1 MDNKRRLLRRCK
13 HNKGGM
19 MNRRH
24 FLGTTLSAAVAAA
37 IPAGA
42 SAGPLLKALTT
53 ISSSLVARTGA
64 GDEVTIEEAA
74 LKELK
79 GALRGN
85 LLLADSE
92 GYDSARR
99 VLNPSID
106 RHPALIVQPTGAT
119 DVSSAVTFAR
129 EHDLL
134 VAVKCGG
141 HSFSGKSTC
150 DGGMQIDLSLMRG
163 ARVDRNARRA
173 FVEGGS
179 LLGDLDHESMS
190 QGLVTTAGTVS
201 HTGVGGLSL
210 GGGFGRLARKYG
222 LTLDNIRSVDI
233 VTADG
238 QLRHA
243 SAEENPDLFWGV
255 RGGGGNF
262 GVVTNFEFALHEMD
276 RTVIGGDVVFPID
289 RLRELLSFYADYSL
303 AAPDELSLD
312 FIVLAPPGGEAP
324 AVIMHAV
331 WSGDHA
337 AADKALAPLT
347 KLGEPL
353 ANTLG
358 PQDYVALQK
367 QWDDS
372 DPRHGGNYLKS
383 GFVSDITP
391 EQMDAI
397 ADGFEGHPDR
407 ATNFFYQ
414 QSGGAISRVAED
426 ATAFPN
432 RNTVNGPAVIV
443 SWNEGADPEPH
454 VDYIRK
460 YWSTVEPFTDGF
472 YTNTGDFETQASVNS
487 NYRGNHDRL
496 VKLKDR
502 YDPGNLFRLNMNV
515 PPSGKGA

>member
-1 MDNKRRLLRRCK
+1 
-13 HNKGGM
+13 

-24 FLGTTLSAAVAAA
+24 FLGSTLTAAVAAA
-37 IPAGA
+37 IPGAANAG
-42 SAGPLLKALTT
+42 SLLNALTT
-53 ISSSLVARTGA
+53 ISSSLVAKTGA

-74 LKELK
+74 LEELK

-92 GYDSARR
+92 GYDKARR

-106 RHPALIVQPTGAT
+106 RFPALIVQPSGAT
-119 DVSSAVTFAR
+119 DVASAVTFAK

-163 ARVDRNARRA
+163 AHVNRA
-173 FVEGGS
+173 AKTAHVAGGS
-179 LLGDLDHESMS
+179 LLGDLDHECMA

-222 LTLDNIRSVDI
+222 LTLDNIKSVDI

-238 QLRHA
+238 VLRRA
-243 SAEENPDLFWGV
+243 SADENADLFWAV

-262 GVVTNFEFALHEMD
+262 GVVTNFEFGLHEMD
-276 RTVIGGDVVFPID
+276 RTVIAGDVVFPME
-289 RLRELLSFYADYSL
+289 RLREIMSFYADFSL

-312 FIVLAPPGGEAP
+312 FIAALPPGGEP
-324 AVIMHAV
+324 GAVVIHAV

-337 AADKALAPLT
+337 AADKVLAPIA
-347 KLGEPL
+347 KLGEPV
-353 ANTLG
+353 ANTIG
-358 PQDYVALQK
+358 PMDYVALQRA
-367 QWDDS
+367 WDDS
-372 DPRHGGNYLKS
+372 DPRHGGDYLKS
-383 GFVSDITP
+383 GFVADISAA
-391 EQMDAI
+391 QMDTI

-407 ATNFFYQ
+407 GTTFFYQ
-414 QSGGAISRVAED
+414 QSGGAINRVAED

-432 RNTVNGPAVIV
+432 RNAENGAAVIV
-443 SWNEGADPEPH
+443 AWNEGVDRQPH
-454 VDYIRK
+454 VDYIRS
-460 YWSTVEPFTDGF
+460 YWSTIEKFTDGF
-472 YTNTGDFETQASVNS
+472 YTNTGDYETQQATNS
-487 NYRGNHDRL
+487 NYRGNYKRL
-496 VKLKDR
+496 VELKDK
-502 YDPGNLFRLNMNV
+502 YDPGNLFRLNANV
-515 PPSGKGA
+515 APSKAS